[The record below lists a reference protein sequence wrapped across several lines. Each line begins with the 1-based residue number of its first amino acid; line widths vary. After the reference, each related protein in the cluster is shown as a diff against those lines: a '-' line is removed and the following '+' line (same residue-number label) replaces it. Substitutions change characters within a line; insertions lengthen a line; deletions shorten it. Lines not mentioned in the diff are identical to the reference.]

1 MSYEKFIMDADQ
13 AGMMRV
19 YAEGIDMTE
28 NGQAMEAIREIGS
41 FSDDVP
47 KHYLGCEHTKK
58 NFKTAFYMSDV
69 LDDNSFE
76 QWVQDGSRDT
86 AKIANGIYKKML
98 SEYELPPLDPE
109 IDKALLAYMKTRK
122 DSFEDSNI

>member
-19 YAEGIDMTE
+19 SVEGVDMSE
-28 NGQAMEAIREIGS
+28 NGQAMDAIKRR
-41 FSDDVP
+41 SDLS
-47 KHYLGCEHTKK
+47 HTFLGCEHTKK

-86 AKIANGIYKKML
+86 ATIANGIL
-98 SEYELPPLDPE
+98 
-109 IDKALLAYMKTRK
+109 
-122 DSFEDSNI
+122 

>member
-19 YAEGIDMTE
+19 FAEGIDMTE
-28 NGQAMEAIREIGS
+28 NGQAMDAIREIGS
-41 FSDDVP
+41 FPDDTP
-47 KHYLGCEHTKK
+47 KHFLGCEHTKK
-58 NFKTAFYMSDV
+58 NFKTAFYMSEV

-76 QWVQDGSRDT
+76 KWVQDGSKDT
-86 AKIANGIYKKML
+86 AMIANEIYKKML
-98 SEYELPPLDPE
+98 SEYELPPLDSA
-109 IDKALLAYMKTRK
+109 IDEALLAYIKDRK